1 MPGDNDKKIERQPQN
16 SPRTSNNEIFFLET
30 NDDEPSSSSS
40 SMKSTVKRENGFL
53 NDEGEFHKEFH
64 DADDNGGG
72 GGGHHHDDNKRQR
85 PEPSSSST
93 QSSSTTANSPS
104 GSGSNTMPIF
114 GITPPNFVSFEE
126 IMKTANEMS
135 RMALVNEIVFNQ
147 DFKLERKEDSSSLSK
162 FESTVRETMKKAFW
176 DILEEQLAEQ
186 PPNYKQAISLLNEI
200 KETLLLF
207 LMPQHVQL
215 KNEINE
221 ILDIDLIKQ
230 KVDNG
235 IADFQRYAQ
244 YILSVCSRL
253 CCPARDEMI
262 KNLTE
267 IKDMIPLFKG
277 IFELLEV
284 MRLDFANFYIQQFR
298 PHIQLASV
306 EYERG
311 KFKNLI
317 EAHQKYQ
324 IDVLEFTT
332 KWIRRNY
339 ECLDLSNEMDMKH
352 LFNKVLIASYIDLLR
367 CLNPSF
373 NCYMIKNEQKNES
386 LLEDDYPET
395 LLLIRNRIDSV
406 LEKIFKVTFISS
418 VFVVTFAA
426 IGEPLQSI
434 KDFRMKLKKEL
445 EAITS
450 NDEQQK
456 IPLQYLKLDDVK
468 SMLTSIATQVR
479 TSIEK
484 ALIDYKAPQSLSG
497 EKLDSLNYQINEL
510 STPGNRIR
518 SVMER
523 RILEFIERV
532 IQSPPS
538 QTAAPIQVPSGLST
552 FANELIQIASEFTR
566 LVSYN
571 RAVYSP
577 YYTKIITNIAGQT
590 HYIPQ
595 NELKSIEKS
604 FYG

>member
-1 MPGDNDKKIERQPQN
+1 
-16 SPRTSNNEIFFLET
+16 
-30 NDDEPSSSSS
+30 
-40 SMKSTVKRENGFL
+40 
-53 NDEGEFHKEFH
+53 
-64 DADDNGGG
+64 
-72 GGGHHHDDNKRQR
+72 
-85 PEPSSSST
+85 SSSST
-93 QSSSTTANSPS
+93 TTTSPLS
-104 GSGSNTMPIF
+104 
-114 GITPPNFVSFEE
+114 
-126 IMKTANEMS
+126 
-135 RMALVNEIVFNQ
+135 
-147 DFKLERKEDSSSLSK
+147 KLESN
-162 FESTVRETMKKAFW
+162 VRETMKKAFW
-176 DILEEQLAEQ
+176 NILEEQLAEQ
-186 PPNYKQAISLLNEI
+186 PPNYQQAISLLNEI

-215 KNEINE
+215 KNEIDE
-221 ILDIDLIKQ
+221 ILDIELIKQ
-230 KVDNG
+230 K
-235 IADFQRYAQ
+235 I
-244 YILSVCSRL
+244 CSRL
-253 CCPARDEMI
+253 CCPVRDEMI
-262 KNLTE
+262 KKLTE

-306 EYERG
+306 EYERE

-324 IDVLEFTT
+324 IDVLEYTS

-339 ECLDLSNEMDMKH
+339 DCLDLSHETDMKK
-352 LFNKVLIASYIDLLR
+352 LFNKVLISSYIDLLQ

-373 NCYMIKNEQKNES
+373 NCYMINNSDEQKT
-386 LLEDDYPET
+386 EDDYPET
-395 LLLIRNRIDSV
+395 LLLIRNRIDLV
-406 LEKIFKVTFISS
+406 REKIFKVTLISS

-434 KDFRMKLKKEL
+434 KDFRLKLKQDL
-445 EAITS
+445 EAIMNTS
-450 NDEQQK
+450 SGDDEQQQK
-456 IPLQYLKLDDVK
+456 IPLQYLKLNDLK
-468 SMLTSIATQVR
+468 SMLTSISIQVR

-484 ALIDYKAPQSLSG
+484 ALNDYQAPGLS
-497 EKLDSLNYQINEL
+497 ETKLDSLKYQINEL

-532 IQSPPS
+532 IQSPSS

-566 LVSYN
+566 FVSYN

-577 YYTKIITNIAGQT
+577 YYTKIIAEIAGPT
-590 HYIPQ
+590 HFIPQ
-595 NELKSIEKS
+595 NELKTIEKS